1 MSDIE
6 GEDKKKR
13 EILKSIISKREDIL
27 ARLEIQVQLAHPF
40 FVVEEGTGRVDLSKS
55 ENFPLVNP
63 EKIFLAFLGKYFA
76 RHYGILEDDV
86 IGMKDLSDDLGIPAT
101 TLSKPL
107 GELVENHI
115 VERRGRNRYEINP
128 HKIEVT
134 LRKLRQKYIDSHN
147 PNESRVPS
155 RCETEDCEGKTQ
167 MIADT
172 PIARR
177 HRRIHAYSK
186 KFKVLSLTTFI
197 ER

>member
-13 EILKSIISKREDIL
+13 EILKPIISKQEDIL

-40 FVVEEGTGRVDLSKS
+40 FVVEEDTGRVDLSKS
-55 ENFPLVNP
+55 ENFPLVNS
-63 EKIFLAFLGKYFA
+63 EKLFLVFLGKYFA
-76 RHYGILEDDV
+76 RHYDILEDDV

-107 GELVENHI
+107 SELVENHS
-115 VERRGRNRYEINP
+115 VEKRGRNRYQINP
-128 HKIEVT
+128 HKIEVI

-147 PNESRVPS
+147 PSEDRVPS
-155 RCETEDCEGKTQ
+155 RCETKDCEDKAQ

-172 PIARR
+172 PIAGT
-177 HRRIHAYSK
+177 HRRIHAYTK